1 MKNDTNHTTATA
13 KTAITNYRDSAI
25 TSNENET
32 FAEYAIS
39 TAMCA
44 TFLVGVFTL
53 GGFFFSIVFNLLEVA

>member
-53 GGFFFSIVFNLLEVA
+53 GGFCVRAALVLLGVA